1 MVSFKEL
8 STKDSAQQQPL
19 SPGDTAQRN
28 PRAGNASPGILAL
41 PPAVLPFYLFLSVA
55 PRRSQSILRVSGP
68 GGTGLKPHT
77 DTGCPSSPPPEGC
90 PAGDSPAGQVGAQD
104 DSRLWGRLQLPR
116 GWADTGALHTA
127 GGDTSPPHNSW
138 QRGQRRPRS
147 RRGSTR
153 WREGRHRHHRGSCC
167 TRCSCCYCCEGG
179 SSAASGS
186 TPGASSG
193 GVGNQRRPMRG
204 HLHFQPLRV
213 PPPLALI

>member
-1 MVSFKEL
+1 MTQLKEAPGQVKPL
-8 STKDSAQQQPL
+8 QGSQPRHL
-19 SPGDTAQRN
+19 QPC
-28 PRAGNASPGILAL
+28 PL
-41 PPAVLPFYLFLSVA
+41 VFFLSVT
-55 PRRSQSILRVSGP
+55 PCRSQSILRASGP
-68 GGTGLKPHT
+68 GGTRLETHT

-90 PAGDSPAGQVGAQD
+90 PAGDSPAGQVGAPD

-147 RRGSTR
+147 RRRSTR
-153 WREGRHRHHRGSCC
+153 WREGRHRHRRRSCC
-167 TRCSCCYCCEGG
+167 CPRRCSCCYCGEGG

-213 PPPLALI
+213 APPLALI

>member
-1 MVSFKEL
+1 M
-8 STKDSAQQQPL
+8 DIR
-19 SPGDTAQRN
+19 SPGAKLQLEPGRGSCETACSEGHLLLNSYLAIRGLAPSCFLKWQILD
-28 PRAGNASPGILAL
+28 ASCWLGPKLL
-41 PPAVLPFYLFLSVA
+41 RSVH
-55 PRRSQSILRVSGP
+55 PLLTQCL
-68 GGTGLKPHT
+68 
-77 DTGCPSSPPPEGC
+77 
-90 PAGDSPAGQVGAQD
+90 PAGQVGAPD

-153 WREGRHRHHRGSCC
+153 WREGRHRHRRRSCC
-167 TRCSCCYCCEGG
+167 PRRCSCCYCGEGG

-193 GVGNQRRPMRG
+193 GVDNQRRPMRG